1 MWAGRDLPGK
11 PGGHDGGSRKQGP
24 HNEAVYILSGGSF
37 MTLTELLQQAKHAV
51 VLTGAGISTLS
62 GIPDF
67 RGAGGLYTRT
77 DIDANKLFDLDY
89 FMKDQ
94 RYYYEHSKD
103 FLYNL
108 DEKEPNIVHT
118 TLARL
123 EEKGVIHAVI
133 TQNIDLLHQ
142 KAGSRKVLE
151 LHGSPLL
158 HHCLSCGK
166 SWSFE
171 EMAPRVRAGE
181 VPACDKCGGI
191 VKPDIVFFGEGLPE
205 YALTEA
211 EREAREADLML
222 VLGTSLT
229 VYPAAAVP
237 EITLRCGGKLAIIN
251 RDPTHLDRYACWTA
265 RDLKKEMEELA
276 L

>member
-1 MWAGRDLPGK
+1 M
-11 PGGHDGGSRKQGP
+11 
-24 HNEAVYILSGGSF
+24 NELCNLLLS
-37 MTLTELLQQAKHAV
+37 ARHAV

-89 FMKDQ
+89 FMQDQ
-94 RYYYEHSKD
+94 TYYYRHAKD

-108 DEKEPNIVHT
+108 DEKEPNIVHNV
-118 TLARL
+118 LAEL
-123 EEKGVIHAVI
+123 ERRGIVHAVI

-142 KAGSRKVLE
+142 KAGSKNVLE
-151 LHGSPLL
+151 LHGSPLV
-158 HHCLSCGK
+158 HRCLSCGRT
-166 SWSFE
+166 WGFE
-171 EMAPRVRAGE
+171 EIAKQVQNGVTPV
-181 VPACDKCGGI
+181 CDACGGI

-205 YALTEA
+205 HALSEA
-211 EREAREADLML
+211 ERHSKEADLML

-237 EITLRCGGKLAIIN
+237 EITLQHGGRLAIIN
-251 RDPTHLDRYACWTA
+251 KDRTHLDRYACYKKG
-265 RDLKKEMEELA
+265 DLKAEFEALEAWLA
-276 L
+276 RQSK

>member
-1 MWAGRDLPGK
+1 MQEL
-11 PGGHDGGSRKQGP
+11 SRLLK
-24 HNEAVYILSGGSF
+24 EAR
-37 MTLTELLQQAKHAV
+37 HAV

-89 FMKDQ
+89 FYTDQ
-94 RYYYEHSKD
+94 NYYYEHARD

-108 DEKEPNIVHT
+108 DEKEPNIVHSG
-118 TLARL
+118 LARL
-123 EEKGVIHAVI
+123 EEKGFIHAVI

-151 LHGSPLL
+151 LHGSPLV
-158 HHCLSCGK
+158 HRCLSCGK
-166 SWSFE
+166 TWDFPSVAKIVRSGGI
-171 EMAPRVRAGE
+171 PR
-181 VPACDKCGGI
+181 CDKCGGI
-191 VKPDIVFFGEGLPE
+191 VKPDIVFFGEGLPVDTLE
-205 YALTEA
+205 EA
-211 EREAREADLML
+211 EREAQQADLML

-237 EITLRCGGKLAIIN
+237 EITLRRGGRIAIIN
-251 RDPTHLDRYACWTA
+251 RDPTHLDRYACHIE
-265 RDLKKEMEELA
+265 RDLKKAFEELEI
-276 L
+276 